1 MSIFEPSSSAWSN
14 RVLSVLRIVAAL
26 ILLQHGTQKI
36 FGFPAVPGMPQVPF
50 VLGSLN
56 GVAGVLECVGGVA
69 LLLGLLTRPVAF
81 LLSGEMAVAYFLRH
95 APRDFWPIVNRG
107 EVPAL
112 LSFVFLYFAFA
123 GGGRWSLDAL
133 LGRAKAP
140 AAAGQPAAARDQGAK
155 RAA

>member
-1 MSIFEPSSSAWSN
+1 M
-14 RVLSVLRIVAAL
+14 LSVLRVMAAL

-36 FGFPAVPGMPQVPF
+36 FGFPAIPGMPQMPF

-56 GVAGVLECVGGVA
+56 GVAGILETFGGIA

-81 LLSGEMAVAYFLRH
+81 LLSGEMAVAYFHVH
-95 APRDFWPIVNRG
+95 APQGFWPIANRG
-107 EVPAL
+107 ELAAL
-112 LSFVFLYFAFA
+112 LCFVFLYFVFA

-133 LGRAKAP
+133 LQRPTAVPEP
-140 AAAGQPAAARDQGAK
+140 ASNARDQGAK